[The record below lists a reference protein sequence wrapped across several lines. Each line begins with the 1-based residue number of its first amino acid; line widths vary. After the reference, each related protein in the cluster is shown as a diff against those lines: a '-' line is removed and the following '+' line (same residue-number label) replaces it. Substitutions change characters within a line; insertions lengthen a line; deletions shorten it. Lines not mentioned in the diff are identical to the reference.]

1 LGKDGG
7 ASEGAVEWTAQEQ
20 AGYSGEVGRDGRKR
34 MGRKGAGGAEAQ
46 VLVCGIQMSMLRGGA
61 ELHALE
67 GLQHDHVASYR
78 CAFGGT
84 DGRLR
89 LVLEL
94 RDAGCTVAAALAR

>member
-1 LGKDGG
+1 
-7 ASEGAVEWTAQEQ
+7 
-20 AGYSGEVGRDGRKR
+20 
-34 MGRKGAGGAEAQ
+34 
-46 VLVCGIQMSMLRGGA
+46 MSMLRGGA

-78 CAFGGT
+78 CARGGT